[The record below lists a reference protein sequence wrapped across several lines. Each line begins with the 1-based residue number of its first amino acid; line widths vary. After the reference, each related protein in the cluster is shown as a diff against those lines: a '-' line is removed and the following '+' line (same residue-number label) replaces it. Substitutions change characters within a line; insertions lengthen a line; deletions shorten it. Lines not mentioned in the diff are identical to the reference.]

1 LLAATLSVGA
11 AAAQA
16 ESQFDMIDVRL
27 IADEPAGGP
36 TIMLHDTDK
45 TVEVGTTPLVSSA
58 DVAEVGAVTMTEGQ
72 PGFEIGLTS
81 DGSNRLTQALSENV
95 GRTLAF
101 IVDGKL
107 LMAAPIVEPVTA
119 NGFLLTMNSVDEAE
133 DLAAKIDRAA
143 GGKIPKPL

>member
-1 LLAATLSVGA
+1 
-11 AAAQA
+11 
-16 ESQFDMIDVRL
+16 
-27 IADEPAGGP
+27 
-36 TIMLHDTDK
+36 
-45 TVEVGTTPLVSSA
+45 
-58 DVAEVGAVTMTEGQ
+58 MTEGQ

-143 GGKIPKPL
+143 GGKIPQPL